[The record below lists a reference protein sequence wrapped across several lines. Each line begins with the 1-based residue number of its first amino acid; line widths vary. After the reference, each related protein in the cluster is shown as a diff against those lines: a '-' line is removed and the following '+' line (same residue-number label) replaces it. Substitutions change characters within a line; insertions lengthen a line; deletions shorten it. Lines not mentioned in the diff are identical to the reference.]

1 MRFSVN
7 SEYIFHQTQGKKT
20 LFKIDSKSFAY
31 ENLSYSLPDQNEGSW
46 TKISMFDGMYSNGA
60 MASLITKDK
69 KLFIGTYNGLS
80 IYNGINVKS
89 YNYKDGL
96 PKWFHYRSS

>member
-1 MRFSVN
+1 MKD
-7 SEYIFHQTQGKKT
+7 HG
-20 LFKIDSKSFAY
+20 LKSQC
-31 ENLSYSLPDQNEGSW
+31 LTVCIVMVL
-46 TKISMFDGMYSNGA
+46 

-96 PKWFHYRSS
+96 PNGFITDLHEDINGNIWISFARKDW